1 MNDFLM
7 AAASAT
13 ADAPDPAALDA
24 LEDAGLGEALARA
37 EAEVPSPSERTSP
50 AREGGPLESIIPAG
64 TDSSGAGQ
72 PPAAP
77 VSPTVKTVLTA
88 NPNRTKAP
96 IRQEADR

>member
-13 ADAPDPAALDA
+13 TGAQ
-24 LEDAGLGEALARA
+24 A
-37 EAEVPSPSERTSP
+37 EAEVPPSSEQTLL
-50 AREGGPLESIIPAG
+50 AGEGGPLDSIIPVG
-64 TDSSGAGQ
+64 TDSFGAAELA
-72 PPAAP
+72 PAS

-96 IRQEADR
+96 ARQEVNR